1 MGSLFDIS
9 GKVAVIIGSSG
20 GLGQVISRG
29 LAAAQVKVVLASRN
43 QSANEQLVNEIVE
56 AGGEAFACQVDI
68 TELKELEAL
77 KDTVLDWYGDVDF
90 LINCAGMTIKKPLI
104 EVNTDEW
111 EKVQLVNLQGVFLS
125 CQVFSRVMIANKK
138 GRIINFASLG
148 SFVGIKT
155 SAPYCAAKG
164 GVLQLTKVLAMELA
178 PYGINVNAVT
188 PGVLDTPL
196 ASGIKGNQE
205 AYQRLM
211 NRLPLGR
218 LGKAEEIIGPV
229 LFLCSPAA
237 DYITGISLPVD
248 GGFLAS
254 GI

>member
-1 MGSLFDIS
+1 MGGLFDIS

-29 LAAAQVKVVLASRN
+29 LASAQARVVLASRN
-43 QSANEQLVNEIVE
+43 QSINDQLVKEILE
-56 AGGEAFACQVDI
+56 TGGEAFSCQVDI
-68 TELKELEAL
+68 TERKELKAL
-77 KDTVLDWYGDVDF
+77 RDTVLDRYGQVDI
-90 LINCAGMTIKKPLI
+90 LINCAGMTIKKPLL
-104 EVNTDEW
+104 EYSLDEW

-125 CQVFSRVMIANKK
+125 CQVFARVMMEKKK

-164 GVLQLTKVLAMELA
+164 GVMQLTKVLAMELA

-196 ASGIKGNQE
+196 ASGIKENQE
-205 AYQRLM
+205 SFQRLM
-211 NRLPLGR
+211 GRLPLGR

-248 GGFLAS
+248 GGFLAA